1 MPIPG
6 TEECVLVE
14 AIPHERI
21 RSLRRRQLPLAGMI
35 VALMVA
41 IPAAAE
47 AVAEGEIPGGRA
59 GAPARVETQ
68 EDPVAELLAELPEA
82 PRPAEPAPPVAPA
95 PPPVSAAPP
104 AAIALRFDGR
114 SLVIGA
120 VVGLILGV
128 GLSLMSRRSSGA
140 DGARGEARPEPPRHE
155 EERPGAPHEEESE
168 AAPPPVRS
176 EARSGSGTSSRPP
189 PEPLISTDSLARD
202 LLLMIQRLDER
213 AARGDELL
221 ARLNERIEWLDRR
234 TNAQAEEL
242 AAQRLAV
249 VRLER
254 AVGRPPVR
262 LATEP
267 GRQTHSATLR
277 PRES

>member
-1 MPIPG
+1 M
-6 TEECVLVE
+6 VE

-21 RSLRRRQLPLAGMI
+21 RSLRRGQLPIAWMI

-41 IPAAAE
+41 IPAVAE
-47 AVAEGEIPGGRA
+47 AVPEGEIPGGRA

-68 EDPVAELLAELPEA
+68 GDPVAELLAELPEA
-82 PRPAEPAPPVAPA
+82 PRPAEPAPPVAPAPPVVPA

-120 VVGLILGV
+120 VVGLVLGV

-140 DGARGEARPEPPRHE
+140 DRARGEARPEPPRHE
-155 EERPGAPHEEESE
+155 EERPRAPHEEESE
-168 AAPPPVRS
+168 AAPPVRS

-234 TNAQAEEL
+234 THAQAEEL

-262 LATEP
+262 LATEL

>member
-1 MPIPG
+1 MI
-6 TEECVLVE
+6 E
-14 AIPHERI
+14 AIPHEWI
-21 RSLRRRQLPLAGMI
+21 RGLRRRQSPIAWMI
-35 VALMVA
+35 VALTVA
-41 IPAAAE
+41 IPVAAE
-47 AVAEGEIPGGRA
+47 AVQEGESPGGRP

-68 EDPVAELLAELPEA
+68 GDPVADLLAELPEA

-120 VVGLILGV
+120 VVGLVLGV
-128 GLSLMSRRSSGA
+128 GLSLMSRRNSGA
-140 DGARGEARPEPPRHE
+140 DRARGEARQEPARREDE
-155 EERPGAPHEEESE
+155 EELPGGPHEEEIE
-168 AAPPPVRS
+168 VAPPARS
-176 EARSGSGTSSRPP
+176 EAGSGSRPPRRPP

-213 AARGDELL
+213 AAWGDEML
-221 ARLNERIEWLDRR
+221 ARLNERSEWLDRR

-249 VRLER
+249 ARLER

-267 GRQTHSATLR
+267 GRQARSATLR